1 MKINAHIFGLAGSI
15 AVGITYSTFAVLLRL
30 WPAKVIK
37 FIGTAHMMPKL
48 ELISPYIKITPQAI
62 AMGIVGHMVT
72 GFLIFWLSATL
83 YNKLQ
88 K

>member
-1 MKINAHIFGLAGSI
+1 MKINAPIFGVAGSI
-15 AVGITYSTFAVLLRL
+15 AIGITYTTFAMLLKL

-37 FIGTAHMMPKL
+37 FIGSAHMMPKL
-48 ELISPYIKITPQAI
+48 ELISPYIKVTPQAI
-62 AMGIVGHMVT
+62 VMGITSHMIA
-72 GFLIFWLSATL
+72 GFLIFWLIAIL

>member
-1 MKINAHIFGLAGSI
+1 MKINAPIFGLAGSI
-15 AVGITYSTFAVLLRL
+15 AIGITYTAFATLLKL

-37 FIGTAHMMPKL
+37 FIGSAHMIPKL
-48 ELISPYIKITPQAI
+48 ELISPYIRVTPQGI
-62 AMGIVGHMVT
+62 IMGITSHMIA
-72 GFLIFWLSATL
+72 GFLIFWLIAIL

>member
-1 MKINAHIFGLAGSI
+1 MKINAPIFGLAGSI
-15 AVGITYSTFAVLLRL
+15 AIGITYSTFAVLLKL

-48 ELISPYIKITPQAI
+48 ELISPYIKVTPQAI
-62 AMGIVGHMVT
+62 IMGITSHMVS
-72 GFLIFWLSATL
+72 GFIVFFLIAIL